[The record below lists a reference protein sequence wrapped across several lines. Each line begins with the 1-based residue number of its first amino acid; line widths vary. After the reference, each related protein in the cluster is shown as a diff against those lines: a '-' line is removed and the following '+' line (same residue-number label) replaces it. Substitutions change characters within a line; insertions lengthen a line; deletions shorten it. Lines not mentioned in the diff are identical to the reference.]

1 LPPFPAIGDNRLKR
15 PEANPPRAGPLLQAT
30 GATPLPLVSD
40 WIVHAA
46 DPLGSRLPPPR
57 RPLPVGEG
65 GTLVDQAE
73 AHGTLGALLQNF
85 APLGA
90 DPRFAAARDDA
101 RLRHRKNAAFARLLA
116 REAEA
121 IMAEAGDL
129 PAAVVKGPVFA
140 RTLYPAGTLRCFTD
154 IDLLVAPDA
163 LPGAAALLADH
174 GFACVEAGPVERP
187 REWKWVSRT
196 NPNLMVEVHTDLIHA
211 AHLSHA
217 VSLPYAAIAEAPD
230 GAAAC
235 LIVAVV
241 HGGAH
246 HYRRLQQVVDVCQ
259 AARAL
264 TTAADEARF
273 ARMVEATGARFL
285 AAAGLSLAARVLGEP
300 RCGAIA
306 RGLGPVRHAGLA
318 RLLLDRRVV
327 MTATTGRRLRHGW
340 RRAVFH
346 ALIKRGEAR
355 FG

>member
-1 LPPFPAIGDNRLKR
+1 MMA
-15 PEANPPRAGPLLQAT
+15 
-30 GATPLPLVSD
+30 LVSD

-46 DPLGSRLPPPR
+46 DPLGTHLPPPR
-57 RPLPVGEG
+57 RLPAASAGLV
-65 GTLVDQAE
+65 VDQAE

-85 APLGA
+85 RPLGT

-101 RLRHRKNAAFARLLA
+101 RARHRRNAAFARMLS
-116 REAEA
+116 RQAEA
-121 IMAEAGDL
+121 ITADGGDL
-129 PAAVVKGPVFA
+129 AAAIVKGPVFA
-140 RTLYPAGTLRCFTD
+140 RRIYPTGTLRCFTD
-154 IDLLVAPDA
+154 IDLLVAPEA
-163 LPGAAALLADH
+163 LPRVAALLEDH

-187 REWKWVSRT
+187 REWKWVSHA

-211 AHLSHA
+211 AHLSHT
-217 VSLPYAAIAEAPD
+217 VSLPHAAIAEVPD

-235 LIVAVV
+235 LLVAVV

-273 ARMVEATGARFL
+273 ERMVRATGAGFL
-285 AAAGLSLAARVLGEP
+285 AAAGLSLAERIFGEP

-327 MTATTGRRLRHGW
+327 MTTTTGRRLRHGW
-340 RRAVFH
+340 RRAAFH

>member
-1 LPPFPAIGDNRLKR
+1 MS
-15 PEANPPRAGPLLQAT
+15 
-30 GATPLPLVSD
+30 LVSD

-46 DPLGSRLPPPR
+46 DPLGSRLPPPQ
-57 RPLPVGEG
+57 RPLPAGDA
-65 GTLVDQAE
+65 GTLIDQAE
-73 AHGTLGALLQNF
+73 AHGTLGALLRNF

-90 DPRFAAARDDA
+90 DPGFAAARDEA
-101 RLRHRKNAAFARLLA
+101 RLRHRKNAAFTRLLA
-116 REAEA
+116 RQAEA
-121 IMAEAGDL
+121 LTAAAGGL
-129 PAAVVKGPVFA
+129 PAAIVKGPVFA

-163 LPGAAALLADH
+163 LPRIAALLADH
-174 GFACVEAGPVERP
+174 GFTCAGAGPVERP
-187 REWKWVSRT
+187 REWKWVSRA
-196 NPNLMVEVHTDLIHA
+196 NPNLLVEVHTDLIHA

-217 VSLPYAAIAEAPD
+217 VSLPHAAIAEAPD

-264 TTAADEARF
+264 ATADDEARF
-273 ARMVEATGARFL
+273 ERMVEATGARFL
-285 AAAGLSLAARVLGEP
+285 AAAGLSLAARVFGEP
-300 RCGAIA
+300 RCHAIA

-327 MTATTGRRLRHGW
+327 MTTTTRHRLRHGW
-340 RRAVFH
+340 RRAAFH
-346 ALIKRGEAR
+346 ALIRRGDKR